1 LPEREIRQKII
12 EEKMS
17 EATQTAGWDVAV
29 IGGGPAGSTAAT
41 LLAQRGYRVRV
52 IEKARHPRFHI
63 GESLLPANLRL
74 FEQLGIA
81 DEVRAIGMVKLAA
94 EFVSPQHGNRM
105 QRFLFADA
113 WDKSMPSAYQV
124 RRSELDDILLR
135 NASKHG
141 AHVSEGCR
149 VRDVAFADDGTSA
162 TLVAEHDDG
171 RREQID
177 ARFVIDA
184 SGRDTLLANQFDT
197 KRRNA
202 RHNSSALYAHFKN
215 ARRNEG
221 DHEGNITVFWFEHG
235 WFWFIPLADGATS
248 VGAVVWPA
256 YLKRR
261 QKGMSVEAFF
271 RETIALC
278 GPLAERL
285 ADAEL
290 MGEVHAT
297 GNYSYTGDM
306 THGRNFVLLGDAFA
320 FIDPVFSSGVMLA
333 MQSAFAGADA
343 IDTALSQPSRAR
355 AALAKFDRDVRHG
368 PREFSWF
375 IYRMTSPTMR
385 ELFMGPRNPLRMK
398 EALLSLLAGDIF
410 GKTPIWHSL
419 RAFKGVYYVSAAM
432 DWRNSLRAY
441 RQRRRNLSEA
451 ERMEI
456 PAN

>member
-1 LPEREIRQKII
+1 MSGT
-12 EEKMS
+12 MS
-17 EATQTAGWDVAV
+17 EATQTTQSARWDVAV

-41 LLAQRGYRVRV
+41 LLAKQGYRVRV
-52 IEKARHPRFHI
+52 IERARHPRFHI

-74 FEQLGIA
+74 FEQLGVA

-135 NASKHG
+135 NAARHG

-149 VRDVAFADDGTSA
+149 VRDVAFADDGAGA
-162 TLVAEHDDG
+162 TLTAEHDDG
-171 RREQID
+171 RSERID
-177 ARFVIDA
+177 ARFVVDA
-184 SGRDTLLANQFDT
+184 SGRDTLLANQFKT

-202 RHNSSALYAHFKN
+202 RHNSSALYGHFRG
-215 ARRNEG
+215 AQRNDGEN
-221 DHEGNITVFWFEHG
+221 EGNITIFWFEHG

-248 VGAVVWPA
+248 IGAVVWPA

-261 QKGMSVEAFF
+261 QKGVSIEAFF

-278 GPLAERL
+278 GPLTERL
-285 ADAEL
+285 KDAEL
-290 MGEVHAT
+290 ISEVHAT

-306 THGRNFVLLGDAFA
+306 THGRNFLLLGDAFA

-333 MQSAFAGADA
+333 MQSAFAGARA
-343 IDTALSQPSRAR
+343 IDTALSQPARAQ
-355 AALAKFDRDVRHG
+355 AALAQFDRDVRHG

-385 ELFMGPRNPLRMK
+385 NLFMGPRNPLRMK

-410 GKTPIWHSL
+410 GTTPIWRSL
-419 RAFKGVYYVSAAM
+419 GAFKGLYYIAAAL

-441 RQRRRNLSEA
+441 RMRKRNLSEA
-451 ERMEI
+451 ERVEI
-456 PAN
+456 AAN

>member
-1 LPEREIRQKII
+1 
-12 EEKMS
+12 MT
-17 EATQTAGWDVAV
+17 EAAQTLDVVV

-41 LLAQRGYRVRV
+41 LLADRGYRVRV
-52 IEKARHPRFHI
+52 LEKARHPRFHI

-74 FEQLGIA
+74 FEQLGVA

-94 EFVSPQHGNRM
+94 EFVSPQHDNRL
-105 QRFLFADA
+105 QRFMFADA

-124 RRSELDDILLR
+124 RRSELDEILLR
-135 NASKHG
+135 NAAKHG
-141 AHVSEGCR
+141 AQVSEGCR
-149 VRDVAFADDGTSA
+149 ARDVAFAPDHSSA
-162 TLVAEHDDG
+162 TIAAVHDDG
-171 RREQID
+171 RVEEVR
-177 ARFVIDA
+177 ARFVVDA
-184 SGRDTLLANQFDT
+184 SGRDTLLANHFKT
-197 KRRNA
+197 KRRNE
-202 RHNSSALYAHFKN
+202 RHNSSALYGHFKN
-215 ARRNEG
+215 AQRNEG
-221 DHEGNITVFWFEHG
+221 QNEGNITVFWFEHG

-261 QKGMSVEAFF
+261 PKGTPVEAFF

-278 GPLAERL
+278 APLAARL
-285 ADAEL
+285 KDAEL
-290 MGEVHAT
+290 ISEVHAT

-306 THGRNFVLLGDAFA
+306 THGGNFLLLGDAFA

-333 MQSAFAGADA
+333 MQSAFAGAGA
-343 IDTALSQPSRAR
+343 IDRALSNPSNAR

-385 ELFMGPRNPLRMK
+385 DLFMGPRNPLRMK

-410 GKTPIWHSL
+410 GTTPIWRSL
-419 RAFKGVYYVSAAM
+419 RAFKGIYYVSAAL

-451 ERMEI
+451 ERAEL